1 MAKIGDRV
9 RYLNDIGG
17 GIITK
22 IDGKLAYVNDNG
34 FETPVLL
41 KELVVV
47 LPAGHENVA
56 GGANLMF
63 DQKAFDKGRQSGPQI
78 QASEQPAVS
87 EPAANG
93 PVEETSHGE
102 KLNISLAFEPS
113 DVKQL
118 SKATFNAVL
127 VNDSNYFLDF
137 AFLSRL
143 EGEHGWKI
151 VFKGEVMPNELI
163 DLAQY
168 SHENI
173 GEIEKVAL
181 QCIAYKTD
189 KIFSMKS
196 PVNAVRKIDLTKFH
210 KLHCFRT
217 SVYFDT
223 PVLEFPLVTDDLPV
237 RSPENELSRIVES
250 AENEKISKEHA
261 ALFAEKYRVSSNKN
275 KKHSDPA
282 DNPFKLLPL
291 IVTDLHI
298 AELVDTTAGMD
309 AKAIIT
315 LQLDTVRKTMNAH
328 SRRKGQKLVFIHGKG
343 EGVLRKAVW
352 DLIRKEYPRSELQD
366 ASFRE
371 YGFGAALVTI
381 H

>member
-22 IDGKLAYVNDNG
+22 IDGKLAYVDDNG

-47 LPAGHENVA
+47 LPAGHETEA

-63 DQKAFDKGRQSGPQI
+63 DQKAFDKGRQSEPQI
-78 QASEQPAVS
+78 QNPGQPAVS
-87 EPAANG
+87 EPANG

-102 KLNISLAFEPS
+102 KLNILLAFEPS
-113 DVKQL
+113 DAKQL

-127 VNDSNYFLDF
+127 VNDSNYFLNF
-137 AFLSRL
+137 AFLSRH

-173 GEIEKVAL
+173 REIEKVAL

-189 KIFSMKS
+189 KTFPMKS
-196 PVNAVRKIDLTKFH
+196 PVSAVRKIDLTKFH

-250 AENEKISKEHA
+250 AENEKISKENA
-261 ALFAEKYRVSSNKN
+261 ALFAGKYHVSSNK
-275 KKHSDPA
+275 KKHPDTA
-282 DNPFKLLPL
+282 GNPYKLLPL

-309 AKAIIT
+309 AKAILT